1 MKLFAA
7 FNNLMIRTRLTLGFG
22 VMILFC
28 GAVGFAG
35 YSGIRAIGQSLD
47 EIFTVRLPGID
58 YLLQTD
64 RDLQQLLVAE
74 RSMIFASTNSD
85 IFKKLQE
92 EYDKNLAQSHERW
105 DTYKTLATTSA
116 EKDIFPVFEKARS
129 EWEAISRKIVDNRV
143 ADTREGRREALDLSL
158 GQAMEKFEQMRD
170 YLDKLTDINHQN
182 AEIAQQQAT
191 AGKLRT
197 LWLLLGVL
205 IGCVLAGLLLAWLNS
220 RSIVTPV
227 NAAVAGLKDIAEGE
241 GDLTKRL
248 PVTSRDEVGQLALW
262 FNTFLDKLQ
271 ILIKDISAKAQALDG
286 AAGDLTRLSDTMSH
300 GVGEVS
306 AKSLAVAA
314 AAEEMTTN
322 IQSVSAAMEQSS
334 SNISMVA
341 SSTEEMTATV
351 QEIGQNAEK
360 ARSVSEKAVTQSQ
373 LTSEKMSSLGQAA
386 RKIGGVTETI
396 TEISEQTNLLA
407 LNATIEAAR
416 AGEAGKGFAVVAN
429 EIKELARQ
437 TAAATIDIKNQ
448 IGEMQAT
455 TNSTIDDI
463 KTISEV
469 IANINTS
476 INGIASAVEE
486 QSTVTSEISN
496 NISQASQGLLEV
508 NENVAQST
516 IVVAD
521 ISRDIAQ
528 MSHQSTQVGEGST
541 QVQHSAQGL
550 SNLAKQLNAMI
561 GQFKV

>member
-1 MKLFAA
+1 MKLIAA
-7 FNNLMIRTRLTLGFG
+7 FNNLKIRTKLTLGYG
-22 VMILFC
+22 IMILFC
-28 GAVGFAG
+28 GAVGLAG
-35 YSGIRAIGQSLD
+35 FTGIRAIGKNLD
-47 EIFTVRLPGID
+47 AIFSISLPGLD

-74 RSMIFASTNSD
+74 RSMIFASSQSEV
-85 IFKKLQE
+85 FKKLLE
-92 EYDKNLAQSHERW
+92 EYQKNLEQSHERW
-105 DTYKTLATTSA
+105 EKYKALATTST
-116 EKDIFPVFEKARS
+116 EKEIFPVFEKARG
-129 EWEAISRKIVDNRV
+129 EWEIISKKIVDNRT

-158 GQAMEKFEQMRD
+158 GQAMVKFEEMRD
-170 YLDKLTDINHQN
+170 HLDKLTEINHQN
-182 AEIAQQQAT
+182 ADTAQQEAMRN
-191 AGKLRT
+191 KLHT

-205 IGCVLAGLLLAWLNS
+205 AGCALCGMILAWLNS
-220 RSIVTPV
+220 NSVVTPV
-227 NAAVAGLKDIAEGE
+227 NAAVAGLKDIAEGD

-248 PVTSRDEVGQLALW
+248 TVTSRDEVGQLAQW

-271 ILIKDISAKAQALDG
+271 LLIKDISAKSQSLDV
-286 AAGDLTRLSDTMSH
+286 AASDLNHLSATMSQ

-306 AKSLAVAA
+306 SKSLTVAA

-360 ARSVSEKAVTQSQ
+360 ARSISEKAVLQSQ
-373 LTSEKMSSLGQAA
+373 LTSDKMTSLGLSAK
-386 RKIGGVTETI
+386 KIGGVTETI

-429 EIKELARQ
+429 EIKELAKQ

-448 IGEMQAT
+448 ISEMQST
-455 TNSTIDDI
+455 TTSTIDDI
-463 KTISEV
+463 KSISEV
-469 IANINTS
+469 IANINNS

-486 QSTVTSEISN
+486 QSTATTEIAN

-508 NENVAQST
+508 NENVAQT
-516 IVVAD
+516 TVVVAD

-528 MSHQSTQVGEGST
+528 ISHQSSQVGDGSN
-541 QVQHSAQGL
+541 QVQQSAQGL
-550 SNLAKQLNAMI
+550 SSLANQLNAMI
-561 GQFKV
+561 SQFKV

>member
-1 MKLFAA
+1 MKLIAA
-7 FNNLMIRTRLTLGFG
+7 FNNLKIRTKLTLGYG
-22 VMILFC
+22 IMILFC
-28 GAVGFAG
+28 GAVGLAG
-35 YSGIRAIGQSLD
+35 FTGIRAIGKNLD
-47 EIFTVRLPGID
+47 AIFSISLPGLD

-74 RSMIFASTNSD
+74 RSMIFASSQSEV
-85 IFKKLQE
+85 FKKLLE
-92 EYDKNLAQSHERW
+92 EYQKNLEQSHERW
-105 DTYKTLATTSA
+105 EKYKALATTST
-116 EKDIFPVFEKARS
+116 EKEIFPVFEKARG
-129 EWEAISRKIVDNRV
+129 EWEIISKKIVDNRT

-158 GQAMEKFEQMRD
+158 GQAMVKFEEMRD
-170 YLDKLTDINHQN
+170 HLDKLTEINHQN
-182 AEIAQQQAT
+182 ADTAQQEAMRN
-191 AGKLRT
+191 KLHT

-205 IGCVLAGLLLAWLNS
+205 AGCALCGMILAWLNS
-220 RSIVTPV
+220 NSVVTPV
-227 NAAVAGLKDIAEGE
+227 NAAVAGLKDIAEGD

-248 PVTSRDEVGQLALW
+248 TVTSRDEVGQLAQW

-271 ILIKDISAKAQALDG
+271 LLIKDISAKSQSLDV
-286 AAGDLTRLSDTMSH
+286 AASDLNHLSATMSQ

-306 AKSLAVAA
+306 SKSLTVAA

-360 ARSVSEKAVTQSQ
+360 ARSISEKAVLQSQ
-373 LTSEKMSSLGQAA
+373 LTSDKMTSLGLSAK
-386 RKIGGVTETI
+386 KIGGVTETI

-429 EIKELARQ
+429 EIKELAKQ

-448 IGEMQAT
+448 ISEMQST
-455 TNSTIDDI
+455 TTSTIDYI
-463 KTISEV
+463 KSISEV
-469 IANINTS
+469 IANINNS

-486 QSTVTSEISN
+486 QSTATTEIAN

-508 NENVAQST
+508 NENVAQT
-516 IVVAD
+516 TVVVAD

-528 MSHQSTQVGEGST
+528 ISHQSSQVGDGSN
-541 QVQHSAQGL
+541 QVQQSAQGL
-550 SNLAKQLNAMI
+550 SSLANQLNAMI
-561 GQFKV
+561 SQFKV